1 MGFKLAALIGLL
13 LFASLASFKM
23 YYDKT
28 EAQKLALVTQ
38 LQQSMDNQVLLEN
51 SIEKQNQQITD
62 QLAREKDSQAQIAA
76 LVSANNEAQV
86 EVNRLKQT
94 FARHDLNMLSMAK
107 PGLIERIVN
116 KGTARVG
123 KDLQN

>member
-38 LQQSMDNQVLLEN
+38 LQQSMDNQ
-51 SIEKQNQQITD
+51 
-62 QLAREKDSQAQIAA
+62 
-76 LVSANNEAQV
+76 
-86 EVNRLKQT
+86 
-94 FARHDLNMLSMAK
+94 
-107 PGLIERIVN
+107 GLIERIVN

-123 KDLQN
+123 KDLQNLTNPEQFDEEIITDSVIPE